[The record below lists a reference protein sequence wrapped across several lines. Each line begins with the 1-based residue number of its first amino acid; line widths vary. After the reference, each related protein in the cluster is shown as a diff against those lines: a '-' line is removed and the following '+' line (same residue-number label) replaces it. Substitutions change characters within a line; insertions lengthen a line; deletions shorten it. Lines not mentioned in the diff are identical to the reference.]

1 MVLVKRYGLL
11 PSTADKKAIRSYT
24 MAFPKAELTRMNILV
39 ELSNIATPN
48 YENTGADKSQ
58 EFGVTRD
65 WLVAAK
71 ERWQNGFI
79 WEEREKLVNAFP
91 NFKTAIPAPNEDGSP
106 SDVSIDIHFMALFSK
121 RKDAVAVLFNHG
133 WPGSFF
139 EFLPLFKLLREKYPD
154 EDSLPYHIIV
164 PSLPGYG
171 LSDAPPMHRNFTV
184 TDASY
189 MLDHL
194 MSKTLGIKSYIS
206 QGGDVGSFISRY
218 NGYNSPN
225 CKGVLINFS
234 PVPKPEGATLDDLDD
249 EDKVAMKRYE
259 WFATGAISYMG
270 MHATRPSTV
279 GLAIATN
286 PIAVLAWIG
295 EKFLDW
301 TDPAS
306 FPPTSHIGNQ
316 QSNNSTA
323 TPYSIELMDEAIA
336 GAALYFLTGCIGTS
350 LYCYRQFFPGGQDAA
365 SPVQKK
371 LYIAKPK
378 LFGYSFFPW
387 EVMGS
392 PKQWI
397 ATSGDMVFFKR
408 HAHGGH
414 FAQMEQPAAIWE
426 DVEEFLQLLPA
437 DS

>member
-1 MVLVKRYGLL
+1 M
-11 PSTADKKAIRSYT
+11 
-24 MAFPKAELTRMNILV
+24 
-39 ELSNIATPN
+39 
-48 YENTGADKSQ
+48 
-58 EFGVTRD
+58 
-65 WLVAAK
+65 
-71 ERWQNGFI
+71 
-79 WEEREKLVNAFP
+79 
-91 NFKTAIPAPNEDGSP
+91 
-106 SDVSIDIHFMALFSK
+106 
-121 RKDAVAVLFNHG
+121 AVLFVHG

-139 EFLPLFKLLREKYPD
+139 EFLPLLKLLREKYPD

-164 PSLPGYG
+164 PSIPGYG
-171 LSDAPPMHRNFTV
+171 LSDAPPMNRNFTV

-234 PVPKPEGATLDDLDD
+234 PVPKPEGATLDDMDE
-249 EDKVAMKRYE
+249 EDKIAMKRYE
-259 WFATGAISYMG
+259 WFVTGAVSYMG

-279 GLAIATN
+279 GLAIMTN

-306 FPPTSHIGNQ
+306 FPPTSHTSNQ
-316 QSNNSTA
+316 QSNGSTA
-323 TPYSIELMDEAIA
+323 SPYSIELMDEAIA
-336 GAALYFLTGCIGTS
+336 GAALYYLTGCIGTS
-350 LYCYRQFFPGGQDAA
+350 LYCYRQFFPQGRDAA
-365 SPVQKK
+365 STVQRD

-387 EVMGS
+387 EVMGA
-392 PKQWI
+392 PKEWI

-408 HAHGGH
+408 HPKGGH
-414 FAQMEQPAAIWE
+414 FAALEQPEAIWE

-437 DS
+437 YL